1 MENLPIKT
9 FDVLSFT
16 GLIALL
22 PFLVEGLKKLL
33 KTALA
38 GREPWATVI
47 LAYAIGVPVKF
58 FTPTAYNGLVGPMG
72 WIVTI
77 IGLFLTAIAAM
88 MVHDKVLADMFGWRE
103 KDGVP
108 PSTGGSQAG
117 SNQGGGA

>member
-9 FDVLSFT
+9 FDILSFT

-22 PFLVEGLKKLL
+22 PFLLEGIKKL
-33 KTALA
+33 A
-38 GREPWATVI
+38 GSFLDGKENWTCVI

-58 FTPTAYNGLVGPMG
+58 VTPTAYNGLTGPMG

-77 IGLFLTAIAAM
+77 IGLFLVSIAAM
-88 MVHDKVLADMFGWRE
+88 TVHDKVLSDMFGW
-103 KDGVP
+103 KDKGGAP
-108 PSTGGSQAG
+108 PSTGGGQAG